1 MLYIT
6 YEQFKVKYYETQK
19 QYNEILNEKETLF
32 LKTQPKATKFDKERV
47 SGGVSTNTFDEYLI
61 EKERKQIDER
71 LDEVKKILEDRGHLL
86 ELKREELKASNNIQ
100 DKIYYY
106 RYIDK
111 LNIEK
116 VGRMVGYSRPQVYR
130 ILRTIKNNIK

>member
-6 YEQFKVKYYETQK
+6 YEQFKVRYYETQK
-19 QYNEILNEKETLF
+19 QYNEILNEKEHLF

-47 SGGVSTNTFDEYLI
+47 SGGVKTNTFDEYLL

-71 LDEVKKILEDRGHLL
+71 LEEVKSILEDRKRLLHLK
-86 ELKREELKASNNIQ
+86 EEELKHSKNIH

-111 LNIEK
+111 LNIDK
-116 VGRMVGYSRPQVYR
+116 LCRLVSYSRPQVYR
-130 ILRTIKNNIK
+130 ILRIIRNNLK